1 MKPYS
6 FLLESVFKE
15 IHPTGFI
22 YHYEKSLIIC
32 KEILNSGHL
41 ISASYIGN
49 KDDKYK
55 SRSSKF
61 KGDLDKYFEDRYNK
75 FYKSVLNKPYSGD
88 YGIYFSPT
96 DFFRMNLL
104 AKYLQ
109 SYRFKLDIKSLIN
122 KYDVLWQEGRL
133 GPHNKKI
140 IKKINSYNDYVK
152 LYDDYLKLIES
163 EEQEAKDAID
173 SNKLL
178 FLRLPQII
186 VFAGKDGIPVKQS
199 NLEKK

>member
-1 MKPYS
+1 MKQYS
-6 FLLESVFKE
+6 FFSESVFKE

-22 YHYEKSLIIC
+22 YHYEKSLTIC

-88 YGIYFSPT
+88 YGVYFSPT
-96 DFFRMNLL
+96 DFFRMNLPL
-104 AKYLQ
+104 KYLQ

-186 VFAGKDGIPVKQS
+186 VFAGKDGILVKQR
-199 NLEKK
+199 NFEKK

>member
-1 MKPYS
+1 MKHYS
-6 FLLESVFKE
+6 FFLENVKE
-15 IHPTGFI
+15 IHSTGFI
-22 YHYEKSLIIC
+22 YHYEESLTTC
-32 KEILNSGHL
+32 REILNSCYL

-61 KGDLDKYFEDRYNK
+61 NGDQDKYFEDRYNK

-88 YGIYFSPT
+88 YGVYFSPT
-96 DFFRMNLL
+96 DFFRMNLSL
-104 AKYLQ
+104 RYLQ
-109 SYRFKLDIKSLIN
+109 SYRFKLDIKHLIN
-122 KYDVLWQEGRL
+122 KYDVLWQHGRL
-133 GPHNKKI
+133 GPYIKKI

-152 LYDDYLKLIES
+152 LYDDYLNLIES
-163 EEQEAKDAID
+163 EEQEVKDAID

-186 VFAGKDGIPVKQS
+186 VFASKDGIPIKQS
-199 NLEKK
+199 NLERKQ